1 MGSTEEESF
10 QHLKNILT
18 NGPVLNIANPNK
30 DILVCIDAYKEE
42 LSRVL
47 MQEGHVISYESKQM
61 NDYEKKYVTFD
72 LEFVS
77 IVHTLKMWRYYLLE
91 RIFVLMIDHN
101 RLKYLFDQPQLNAR

>member
-1 MGSTEEESF
+1 MWSTQEDSF
-10 QHLKNILT
+10 QHLKNLLT
-18 NGPVLNIANPNK
+18 NFPVLNIENTNK

-61 NDYEKKYVTFD
+61 NEYEKYYVTFD

-77 IVHTLKMWRYYLLE
+77 SVHIL
-91 RIFVLMIDHN
+91 
-101 RLKYLFDQPQLNAR
+101 